1 MGLRDQALLCI
12 LFKPRSSVVRSQSL
26 SIFLNWKNPWL
37 WPKAP
42 KVLTELFRLSER
54 VSSPVSRTWRA
65 FAEDLEEWLPTN
77 FGLIRFTRLKPRL
90 PQMGSK
96 FFSEDAKHP
105 LMSTVRHK
113 KWWTVLRCLVSII
126 GFECFDLWIYYI
138 KQMCVLCLCS
148 ILCCWLTPLS
158 LKREVEVL
166 GSNSA
171 WDNRTN

>member
-1 MGLRDQALLCI
+1 MVVKI
-12 LFKPRSSVVRSQSL
+12 L
-26 SIFLNWKNPWL
+26 
-37 WPKAP
+37 KAP
-42 KVLTELFRLSER
+42 QSAYWAFLSLGKSFLSC
-54 VSSPVSRTWRA
+54 VSWTWRA
-65 FAEDLEEWLPTN
+65 FAEDLDEWLPTN
-77 FGLIRFTRLKPRL
+77 FGLICFTRLKPRL

-96 FFSEDAKHP
+96 FFSEDVKHP

-126 GFECFDLWIYYI
+126 GFECFDLVHILN
-138 KQMCVLCLCS
+138 KTKVCVLCLCS
-148 ILCCWLTPLS
+148 ILCCWLTPFS